1 MNIVAYCICT
11 RPVLVLRNCTNIET
25 LYLYILLCWC
35 YNSTTCYLQ
44 VFDNGANPRDV
55 DPGHSFAANE
65 KSRQEQGVV
74 MYASNVLGS
83 RGPRKMQVAIPKVT
97 HDGHIVPAT
106 PNRPVCITYYCL
118 IMLKMQC
125 SV

>member
-1 MNIVAYCICT
+1 
-11 RPVLVLRNCTNIET
+11 
-25 LYLYILLCWC
+25 
-35 YNSTTCYLQ
+35 

-55 DPGHSFAANE
+55 DPGHSFAND

-83 RGPRKMQVAIPKVT
+83 RGPRKMQVAVPKVT

-106 PNRPVCITYYCL
+106 PNRPVCVCIINTVS
-118 IMLKMQC
+118 IQ
-125 SV
+125 

>member
-1 MNIVAYCICT
+1 
-11 RPVLVLRNCTNIET
+11 
-25 LYLYILLCWC
+25 
-35 YNSTTCYLQ
+35 

-55 DPGHSFAANE
+55 EGPGHSFANNSD

-97 HDGHIVPAT
+97 HDGHVVPAT
-106 PNRPVCITYYCL
+106 PNRPVCITHCL
-118 IMLKMQC
+118 LLLVTQC
-125 SV
+125 SC

>member
-1 MNIVAYCICT
+1 
-11 RPVLVLRNCTNIET
+11 
-25 LYLYILLCWC
+25 
-35 YNSTTCYLQ
+35 

-106 PNRPVCITYYCL
+106 PNRPVCNTAI
-118 IMLKMQC
+118 LKLL
-125 SV
+125 VRL